1 MTRIRRSKS
10 WLMWIASL
18 AVLSLIWCPSSS
30 ARTVPLDDALKGLAN
45 GIQQRDFGKTYDSL
59 TNALGRLNELYE
71 KANTIA
77 KPAKNIAGEISRG
90 LDAFNGSPKEL
101 DSLVTMIEADTK
113 RLNDLTV
120 PVPDFGDPMKGAAAG
135 DLTSG
140 DPVVR
145 GAALDRM
152 LAHGD
157 KLRAEFNSAL
167 DRYQRLQKTA
177 DQTVTE
183 AIGAEDR
190 GIALEKVLDK
200 LNDSGAGFVMN
211 VYGQHLAFMV
221 LDMTISV
228 NPALA
233 GRTSAAKALAK
244 RYSDA
249 IDAMRA
255 KLRQFRLYES
265 WARFYRL
272 QEWIRQYSPLSSQL
286 KQAEDILAKVNS
298 LGGLSSDGASPG
310 ALAIAQLIRKTMQET
325 GATKAQAE
333 RLIEQAARK
342 DAEAAAQREH
352 QALLGLVGA
361 VSGLGSSI
369 AGSAGGSTGSEATT
383 PSASPPILVPR
394 VMRFGA
400 PGAAPQRGQE
410 SQPNSIPINRPD

>member
-1 MTRIRRSKS
+1 M
-10 WLMWIASL
+10 
-18 AVLSLIWCPSSS
+18 
-30 ARTVPLDDALKGLAN
+30 PLDDALKGLAN
-45 GIQQRDFGKTYDSL
+45 GIRQHDFGKTYDNLS
-59 TNALGRLNELYE
+59 NALGRINQLYE
-71 KANTIA
+71 TANTIA
-77 KPAKNIAGEISRG
+77 KPAKTIAGEISRG
-90 LDAFNGSPKEL
+90 LDAFNGSPREL

-113 RLNDLTV
+113 RLNELNV
-120 PVPDFGDPMKGAAAG
+120 PVPDFGDPVKGVAAA

-140 DPVVR
+140 DPAVR

-152 LAHGD
+152 LAQGD

-167 DRYQRLQKTA
+167 DRYQRLQKTV

-200 LNDSGAGFVMN
+200 LNNSAAGFVMN
-211 VYGQHLAFMV
+211 VYGQRLAFMA
-221 LDMTISV
+221 LDMTMSV

-244 RYSDA
+244 RYADA
-249 IDAMRA
+249 IDTMRG
-255 KLRQFRLYES
+255 KLRQYRLYES
-265 WARFYRL
+265 WARFYRW

-286 KQAEDILAKVNS
+286 KQAENILAKVDR

-310 ALAIAQLIRKTMQET
+310 TLAIAQLIKKTMQET

-352 QALLGLVGA
+352 QALLGLAGA
-361 VSGLGSSI
+361 VSGLGSSV
-369 AGSAGGSTGSEATT
+369 AGGTGGNTGDASA

-394 VMRFGA
+394 VMRFSAPDGA
-400 PGAAPQRGQE
+400 TQQAPE
-410 SQPNSIPINRPD
+410 NQPNFVPIPPPN